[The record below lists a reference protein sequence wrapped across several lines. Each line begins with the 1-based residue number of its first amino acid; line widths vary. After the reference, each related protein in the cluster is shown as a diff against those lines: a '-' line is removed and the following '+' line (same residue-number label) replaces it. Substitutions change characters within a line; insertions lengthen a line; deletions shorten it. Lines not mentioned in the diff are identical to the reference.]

1 MKKTVRIVL
10 IVLCVAVFLVS
21 AFFLG
26 RYLLESLQTRNQFDE
41 LAQIKDQA
49 TEPSE
54 EDQNVEPTDPAQTP
68 VQDTEDTEQ
77 ILPEYAQLYAIN
89 NDLVGWIT
97 IEDTVI
103 DYPVMQRREEKDYY
117 LYRDFYGAENI
128 HGCIYVREQCDVFA
142 PSDNVV
148 IYGHRMKDGTM
159 FRQLLEYE
167 DQSFYEEHS
176 TITFNTLYERHTYQI
191 IAVFKTTMDY
201 RGFAFHHFNDAID
214 EEQFNDYVEK
224 CMELALYDTGE
235 SAVYGDQLITLA
247 TCEYSE
253 YAGRMVIVAKRIS

>member
-1 MKKTVRIVL
+1 MKKTLCIVL

-21 AFFLG
+21 GFFLG
-26 RYLLESLQTRNQFDE
+26 RYLLESVQTRNQFDE

-49 TEPSE
+49 TEPTEQEESVPAESVEVTEPE
-54 EDQNVEPTDPAQTP
+54 EDVP
-68 VQDTEDTEQ
+68 Q
-77 ILPEYAQLYAIN
+77 ILPEYAQLYAMN

-103 DYPVMQRREEKDYY
+103 DYPVLQRREEKDYY
-117 LYRDFYGAENI
+117 LYRDFYGQENI

-148 IYGHRMKDGTM
+148 IYGHRMKDGSM

-176 TITFNTLYERHTYQI
+176 TITFNTLYETHTYQI

-214 EEQFNDYVEK
+214 EEQFNDYVRK

-235 SAVYGDQLITLA
+235 SAVYGDKLITLA

-253 YAGRMVIVAKRIS
+253 FAGRMVIVAKRIS

>member
-1 MKKTVRIVL
+1 MKKTLRIIL

-26 RYLLESLQTRNQFDE
+26 RYLLESLQTRNQFDA

-49 TEPSE
+49 TEPTGQ
-54 EDQNVEPTDPAQTP
+54 EDPIPAESVDTPDPDDGDA
-68 VQDTEDTEQ
+68 VQ
-77 ILPEYAQLYAIN
+77 ILPEYAQLYAMN

-97 IEDTVI
+97 IENTVI

-167 DQSFYEEHS
+167 DQRFYEEHA

-201 RGFAFHHFNDAID
+201 KGFAFHHFNDALD
-214 EEQFNDYVEK
+214 EEQFDEYVAK
-224 CMELALYDTGE
+224 CKELALYDTGVD
-235 SAVYGDQLITLA
+235 AVYGDKLITLA

-253 YAGRMVIVAKRIS
+253 FAGRMVIVAKRIS